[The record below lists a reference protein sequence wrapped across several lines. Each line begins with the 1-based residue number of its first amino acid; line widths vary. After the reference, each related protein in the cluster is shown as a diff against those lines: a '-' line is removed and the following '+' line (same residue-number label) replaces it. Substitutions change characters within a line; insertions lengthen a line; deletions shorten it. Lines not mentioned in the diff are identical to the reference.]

1 LKLLSGHVTH
11 KLVLILPLVLLQFI
25 LGMHVKDLPFASLAR
40 WQGMLI
46 TSYFLFGLNKINQG
60 HKIMLTT
67 FYWLFRSVSAS
78 LVAADTTASE
88 AFGR

>member
-1 LKLLSGHVTH
+1 M
-11 KLVLILPLVLLQFI
+11 P
-25 LGMHVKDLPFASLAR
+25 VKDIAFASLAR

-46 TSYFLFGLNKINQG
+46 TFFPFGLDKINQG
-60 HKIMLTT
+60 HKITLTT